1 MEKKKISWTV
11 GELTYDESKQSFSG
25 FVNGDYVVMKQS
37 KNGKFY
43 LQAYR
48 DVTFFEPRQNNQQA
62 QTEEDPFK

>member
-1 MEKKKISWTV
+1 MEKKKMAFTV

-48 DVTFFEPRQNNQQA
+48 DVTFFEPRQSEQDHQG
-62 QTEEDPFK
+62 